1 VSLFRRDEPLHV
13 RLAREGG
20 LVLNDAEP
28 APRAPW
34 DTAGIHGLQ
43 RPREWDA
50 VLTVA
55 APEVE
60 GERARF
66 VSPGNGRAV
75 VVEEGPADVGP
86 LATAV
91 EAELAPPFLAEA
103 VRRDGGLWA
112 IGARRIDLREL
123 AGLRGREIELV
134 VHGGT
139 RTLLVDGLP
148 AFGSVPPLERPD
160 HVVRARRI
168 AGDLWEVTTDPL

>member
-1 VSLFRRDEPLHV
+1 MSLFGRDEPLHV

-20 LVLNDAEP
+20 LVLDDEEP
-28 APRAPW
+28 SPRAPW
-34 DTAGIHGLQ
+34 DAAGIHGLH
-43 RPREWDA
+43 RPREWDV

-66 VSPGNGRAV
+66 VVPGDGRAA

-86 LATAV
+86 LAAAV

-103 VRRDGGLWA
+103 VCRDGGLWA
-112 IGARRIDLREL
+112 VGARKVDVREL
-123 AGLRGREIELV
+123 PGLHGHEIELV
-134 VHGGT
+134 VHNGT

-148 AFGSVPPLERPD
+148 AFGSLPSLEQPD

-168 AGDLWEVTTDPL
+168 AGDLWEVTTDRL